1 MRRQLTLAAAAISS
15 MIVLAFVVP
24 LGLLV
29 RTLAEDRAVANAER
43 RAQVLVPVLA
53 TFTDPAQ
60 LEQVVAG
67 LDRSDGTTVTVFLA
81 DGTVVGAPAP
91 VDADVELARRGKAFN
106 SEATAGVQVLLPVD
120 TNGSIQVVRV
130 LVSEDQRRLG
140 VASAWLTLGALG
152 LGLVVLATAVADR
165 MGKSIVEPVGAL
177 AETAERLG
185 HGDLDARVEV
195 GGPPEIVEVGH
206 TVNRLAAR
214 IGELLEAER
223 EAGADLSH
231 RLRTPITALRL
242 DVDGLPDG
250 EQKDRLVTDVDGLT
264 RAVDRLISEARR
276 SVRAGV
282 GNGADLVG
290 VVRDRVAFW
299 SVLAEEQDRAVLLET
314 PEGECA
320 VAVPADDLEAALDAL
335 LGNVFAHT
343 PDGVGYRVRVIDQV
357 PPAGVQLVVDDDGPG
372 LPDADVLQRGES
384 RAGST
389 GLGLDIIRRTAE
401 ASGGTFDA
409 RTRAKTADD
418 PGGTRIVVT
427 FGRPV

>member
-1 MRRQLTLAAAAISS
+1 M
-15 MIVLAFVVP
+15 P
-24 LGLLV
+24 GW
-29 RTLAEDRAVANAER
+29 
-43 RAQVLVPVLA
+43 
-53 TFTDPAQ
+53 
-60 LEQVVAG
+60 
-67 LDRSDGTTVTVFLA
+67 RS
-81 DGTVVGAPAP
+81 
-91 VDADVELARRGKAFN
+91 
-106 SEATAGVQVLLPVD
+106 
-120 TNGSIQVVRV
+120 GS
-130 LVSEDQRRLG
+130 
-140 VASAWLTLGALG
+140 A
-152 LGLVVLATAVADR
+152 
-165 MGKSIVEPVGAL
+165 
-177 AETAERLG
+177 
-185 HGDLDARVEV
+185 
-195 GGPPEIVEVGH
+195 EIVEVGH
-206 TVNRLAAR
+206 TVNRLAASVSCSR
-214 IGELLEAER
+214 P
-223 EAGADLSH
+223 SVPSTSPY
-231 RLRTPITALRL
+231 RLRTPITVRL

-343 PDGVGYRVRVIDQV
+343 PEGVDYRVRVIDQE

-401 ASGGTFDA
+401 ASGGTG
-409 RTRAKTADD
+409 RAPGVKLLTIRRD
-418 PGGTRIVVT
+418 PDQT